1 MACGRRGDTIRRIV
15 LLAVIAS
22 SPALA
27 ADVGGW
33 YAEQQKAAS
42 RATQAP
48 AAAACP
54 QVVARAAA
62 DPTGP
67 AAYQAAN
74 CYLLS
79 DPPDL
84 VAAKAWLARSAE
96 TNYLPAQRLL
106 RSLLAAEADAN
117 ATTRHCHDL
126 GEGRQICHGGAPA
139 QPAAVATT
147 N

>member
-1 MACGRRGDTIRRIV
+1 MACGRRGDAIRRVV
-15 LLAVIAS
+15 LFAVIGS
-22 SPALA
+22 SPSLA

-42 RATQAP
+42 RAAQAP
-48 AAAACP
+48 AAASCP
-54 QVVARAAA
+54 EVIARAAA
-62 DPTGP
+62 DATGP
-67 AAYQAAN
+67 AAYQAAS
-74 CYLLS
+74 CYLQS

-84 VAAKAWLARSAE
+84 VAAKAWLARSAQ

-126 GEGRQICHGGAPA
+126 GEGRQVCHGGAPA
-139 QPAAVATT
+139 RPLATAVTP
-147 N
+147 